1 MTVIA
6 WDGQNLAWD
15 SRVANCDRKYSIR
28 KCRKLKD
35 GRTIVVAGTL
45 SSIVQAKGLL
55 DGNGYP
61 ILPSSLTNSATIV
74 VYDNGSVYVY
84 DDMREAR
91 KAKSPD
97 AWGSGAAYALGA
109 LSAGADAETA
119 CRIACK
125 YSPTCGGK
133 INSIRG

>member
-15 SRVANCDRKYSIR
+15 SRVASCDRKYSVR
-28 KCRKLKD
+28 KRRKLKD

-61 ILPSSLTNSATIV
+61 ILPRSLTNSATIV
-74 VYDNGSVYVY
+74 VYDDGSVDVY
-84 DDMREAR
+84 DDRREAGR
-91 KAKSPD
+91 AESPD
-97 AWGSGAAYALGA
+97 AWGGGATYGLGA
-109 LSAGADAETA
+109 LSAAA
-119 CRIACK
+119 
-125 YSPTCGGK
+125 
-133 INSIRG
+133 